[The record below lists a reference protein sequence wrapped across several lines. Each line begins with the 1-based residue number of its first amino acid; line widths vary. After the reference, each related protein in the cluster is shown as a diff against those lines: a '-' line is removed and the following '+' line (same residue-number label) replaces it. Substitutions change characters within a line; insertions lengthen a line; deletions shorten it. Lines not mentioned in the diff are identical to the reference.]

1 MWGDLSSLLGLGAG
15 IVRSTEVNVSHTFCL
30 QRVAVTT
37 AANMCR
43 QLPSDAADFVTEAV
57 PLLTNLLQYQDSKVR
72 LCEIRVSSFCA

>member
-1 MWGDLSSLLGLGAG
+1 MGEEASRVKACDRRGES
-15 IVRSTEVNVSHTFCL
+15 VRITRRDCVVGVPWV
-30 QRVAVTT
+30 QRVAVST

-72 LCEIRVSSFCA
+72 VWAWKWNI